1 MSCDKVTELDRI
13 VSELDTESARR
24 SDKKAARRAYYAQL
38 KETKD
43 AERQAMVDRM
53 EQKAEEER
61 KHLEE
66 LKKLAEEE
74 EKKWME
80 ALEQYDDDAFIVDD
94 DDESIGRAWGDDETD
109 DILLVTKNEIR
120 LYNRFKAFV
129 KSSCE
134 NVDD

>member
-1 MSCDKVTELDRI
+1 
-13 VSELDTESARR
+13 
-24 SDKKAARRAYYAQL
+24 
-38 KETKD
+38 
-43 AERQAMVDRM
+43 
-53 EQKAEEER
+53 
-61 KHLEE
+61 
-66 LKKLAEEE
+66 
-74 EKKWME
+74 ME
-80 ALEQYDDDAFIVDD
+80 ALEQYDDDDAFIVDD